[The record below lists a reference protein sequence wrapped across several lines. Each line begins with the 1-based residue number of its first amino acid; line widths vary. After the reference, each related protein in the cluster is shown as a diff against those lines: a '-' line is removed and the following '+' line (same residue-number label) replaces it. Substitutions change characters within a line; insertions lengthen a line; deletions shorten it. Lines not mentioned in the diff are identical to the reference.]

1 MLSYF
6 GSSCQKSI
14 MIKSLTLVFTIL
26 THNHIMH
33 RVNLTEREIM
43 MGKLR

>member
-14 MIKSLTLVFTIL
+14 MIKSLALVFTIL